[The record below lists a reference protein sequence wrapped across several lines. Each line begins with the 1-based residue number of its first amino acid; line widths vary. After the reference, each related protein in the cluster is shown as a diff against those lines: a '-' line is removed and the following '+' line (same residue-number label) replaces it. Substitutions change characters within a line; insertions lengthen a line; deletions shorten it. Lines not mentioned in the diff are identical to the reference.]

1 MTALPVTGAPVA
13 GKPRRPSLHS
23 VLARQQR
30 MAKVPFM
37 LVLALVMALG
47 MIGLLVL
54 TTALGNQAFAVQDRQ
69 REANELGYRLSDL
82 DAQVNQARS
91 AANLAIRAQELG
103 MKPNPYPVLL
113 RLPDGAVVGDPQ
125 QVTGG
130 EVPSVRYVPPEP
142 ASAKPQAPE
151 KAGSPTVSPAAG
163 NPQTTDPAAE
173 DGTDVAATQT
183 GGTR

>member
-1 MTALPVTGAPVA
+1 MTALPVAGAPIA
-13 GKPRRPSLHS
+13 GEPRRPSLQS

-47 MIGLLVL
+47 MVGLLVL
-54 TTALGNQAFAVQDRQ
+54 TTALQNQAFAVQERQ

-91 AANLAIRAQELG
+91 ASNLAIRAQELG

-113 RLPDGAVVGDPQ
+113 RLPDGAVVGQPEK
-125 QVTGG
+125 VTGG
-130 EVPSVRYVPPEP
+130 EVPSVRYATPE
-142 ASAKPQAPE
+142 QANAQQQAAG
-151 KAGSPTVSPAAG
+151 KAGSPATSAAAT
-163 NPQTTDPAAE
+163 NQQTTEVAAE
-173 DGTDVAATQT
+173 DGNVADTQT